1 MLKNFLLVGAGGFLG
16 SVARYGVSLLCIR
29 WLPKSFP
36 YGTFMV
42 NMAGCFIIGLLA
54 GYLTVKENLSGGMW
68 LLLATGFCGG
78 FTTFSSF
85 ALENNWLLQDKMN
98 ITATIYIALSLVFGL
113 LLCRWGMIM
122 WR

>member
-16 SVARYGVSLLCIR
+16 SVARYGVSLLCSR

-36 YGTFMV
+36 YGTFAV

-54 GYLTVKENLSGGMW
+54 GYVTYKENLSGGMW

-98 ITATIYIALSLVFGL
+98 ITAMIYIALSLLFGL